1 VSDGLWTA
9 WTATKSMPA
18 HAAHSPDDDG
28 AALFS
33 IQSGSDSSRLAAF
46 FIIAYDERMSKLI
59 HKRHNVSILMYHIV
73 CPAKYRR
80 VVFTPE
86 VDAVLKDVCMEI
98 EKRYEIEFL
107 EIGTDR
113 DQVHFLVQ
121 SVPTYSPTKI
131 VRTIKSI
138 TAREIFKRVPTV
150 KKQLWGGEFWSDG
163 YYIGTFGQYAGEEQ
177 IRRYV
182 QKQGQEE
189 QYEQILARQLPL
201 F

>member
-1 VSDGLWTA
+1 
-9 WTATKSMPA
+9 
-18 HAAHSPDDDG
+18 
-28 AALFS
+28 
-33 IQSGSDSSRLAAF
+33 
-46 FIIAYDERMSKLI
+46 
-59 HKRHNVSILMYHIV
+59 MYHIV

-86 VDAVLKDVCMEI
+86 VEEVLKDVCMEI

-113 DQVHFLVQ
+113 DHVHFLVQ

-150 KKQLWGGEFWSDG
+150 EKQLWGGEFWSDG

-189 QYEQILARQLPL
+189 QYEQIHARQLS
-201 F
+201 FF